1 MFAFLKRT
9 FVILLGFLLIVI
21 FIWYLGPYFAF
32 GDYRPLETQTARL
45 IAIAVIVGCW
55 LLARLVR
62 RLRAYRASD
71 RLLAAVVAQPQPE
84 KARPPAEVQKLR
96 ERFDEAVAALKQQ
109 RRSGHSLYELPWYVI
124 IGAPGSGKTTALLNS
139 GLKLPIAQR
148 VGKEALKGVGGTR
161 NCDWWFTDE
170 AIFLDT
176 AGRYTTQDSDAT
188 SDSVGW
194 SEFLALLR
202 KYRARRPVN
211 GVILTIN
218 AQDLIVQGAAA
229 REAHVEAARARL
241 EELNRELRIQ
251 LPVYLMVTKCDLVD
265 GFAEYFDDLTAE
277 SRAQVW
283 GVTFPYDQT
292 LANEGPQVFPS
303 EFDALMSRLN
313 ERVFERIEAVRD
325 TRRRT
330 KVFAFPQQMATLR
343 DALTQFVTDVFAS
356 REFDGQVL
364 LRGVYFTSGTQHGNP
379 IDRLLG
385 SIGRRFG
392 ASAGVM
398 APSGPGKAYF
408 VETLL
413 KDVMIGESGLAGIN
427 RRLEA
432 RKAAAQL
439 GAYAAVGLVA
449 ASGVAVL
456 SVSYN
461 RNREFLEQ
469 IAPDIAAYDQ
479 VARTSRADS
488 LAEIVPRLDAVRAIV
503 DTADRYRANTT
514 WAMSWGLY
522 QGASI
527 GNAAQNAYLH
537 ELDGMLLPRVA
548 AQIRARMI
556 QFASEPEKL
565 YLYLKGYLMLGE
577 PKHLDKGHLK
587 LLTDLEW
594 EAAPSGVGPALSKH
608 FQSLLDSSDRLRP
621 LPLDSTLVSQARSS
635 IRQTSMSKIM
645 YDGVKRSYTAENAA
659 GLRVNELAGLGVE
672 KVFKRR
678 SGVPLSSPIPKLYT
692 REAFKEITGSG
703 QAELLVQ
710 MNRDAW
716 VWGENAATSLANAR
730 SLVSGVTNLYEQDYI
745 REWEALLDDLQFASF
760 QSVPQLNDALRI
772 LTAPSSPLRGILNVV
787 RDNTALVETKSPSA
801 ATGVI
806 DQTTKRFSDTLSG
819 VLKPLKGMM
828 NQPSV
833 APGMLVTSQFQWV
846 RQLTAGEAGK
856 TQLDAI
862 IGTLSEI
869 QQQLDTLGPDVSGAN
884 PVGIMLGPSFRALN
898 QRLRD
903 QTDALPPGI
912 RKLLSEIAV
921 TPGEVV
927 THEATSEIEHLY
939 DQQVVPT
946 CRASIANRYPFAN
959 IAQPDV
965 QLSDFG
971 AVFGYD
977 GLFDKFFN
985 ANLEKQVD
993 TSQSPW
999 AWRPGAV
1006 NPARS
1011 LLAQFQAA
1019 RRLRDMF
1026 FSPGSKMPE
1035 VKFGVTMRD
1044 LDSNSTRFVL
1054 EIDGQTLDEKHQAPV
1069 TKLAVWPGP
1078 TPGRAAGTFEGNF
1091 YENPKQYGGPWAW
1104 FRMIDALAD
1113 GPGDAQ
1119 QRIRLIVQNR
1129 YHRVNVTVQASRAGD
1144 NPFAT
1149 RDWRQF
1155 SCES

>member
-1 MFAFLKRT
+1 
-9 FVILLGFLLIVI
+9 
-21 FIWYLGPYFAF
+21 
-32 GDYRPLETQTARL
+32 
-45 IAIAVIVGCW
+45 
-55 LLARLVR
+55 
-62 RLRAYRASD
+62 
-71 RLLAAVVAQPQPE
+71 
-84 KARPPAEVQKLR
+84 
-96 ERFDEAVAALKQQ
+96 
-109 RRSGHSLYELPWYVI
+109 
-124 IGAPGSGKTTALLNS
+124 
-139 GLKLPIAQR
+139 
-148 VGKEALKGVGGTR
+148 
-161 NCDWWFTDE
+161 
-170 AIFLDT
+170 
-176 AGRYTTQDSDAT
+176 
-188 SDSVGW
+188 
-194 SEFLALLR
+194 
-202 KYRARRPVN
+202 
-211 GVILTIN
+211 
-218 AQDLIVQGAAA
+218 
-229 REAHVEAARARL
+229 
-241 EELNRELRIQ
+241 
-251 LPVYLMVTKCDLVD
+251 
-265 GFAEYFDDLTAE
+265 
-277 SRAQVW
+277 
-283 GVTFPYDQT
+283 
-292 LANEGPQVFPS
+292 
-303 EFDALMSRLN
+303 
-313 ERVFERIEAVRD
+313 
-325 TRRRT
+325 
-330 KVFAFPQQMATLR
+330 
-343 DALTQFVTDVFAS
+343 
-356 REFDGQVL
+356 
-364 LRGVYFTSGTQHGNP
+364 VYFTSGTQHGNP

-469 IAPDIAAYDQ
+469 IAPDITAYDE

-503 DTADRYRANTT
+503 ETADRYRANTT
-514 WAMSWGLY
+514 WVMSWGLY

-556 QFASEPEKL
+556 QYASEPEKL

-577 PKHLDKGHLK
+577 PKHMDKAHLK

-621 LPLDSTLVSQARSS
+621 LPLDSTLVNQARSS

-645 YDGVKRSYTAENAA
+645 YDGVKRAYTAENAA
-659 GLRVNELAGLGVE
+659 GLRVNELAGLEVE

-692 REAFKEITGSG
+692 KEAFKEITGG
-703 QAELLVQ
+703 GRVELLAQ
-710 MNRDAW
+710 MNKDAW

-745 REWEALLDDLQFASF
+745 REWDALLGDLQFASF

-772 LTAPSSPLRGILNVV
+772 LTAPSSPLRGILHVV
-787 RDNTALVETKSPSA
+787 DDNTALVETKSPSA

-819 VLKPLKGMM
+819 VLKPLKGVID
-828 NQPSV
+828 QPSG
-833 APGMLVTSQFQWV
+833 APGMLVTAHFQWV

-862 IGTLSEI
+862 IATLSEI
-869 QQQLDTLGPDVSGAN
+869 QRQVGALGPDAAGGNSRE
-884 PVGIMLGPSFRALN
+884 ILSSPSFRALM
-898 QRLRD
+898 QTLRQQAD
-903 QTDALPPGI
+903 VLPSGLRTLVSQI
-912 RKLLSEIAV
+912 VEASDDSVR
-921 TPGEVV
+921 T
-927 THEATSEIEHLY
+927 EATGQIEQMY
-939 DQQVVPT
+939 GQQVVPT
-946 CRASIANRYPFAN
+946 CRDRIANRYPFAN
-959 IAQPDV
+959 VGQPDV
-965 QLSDFG
+965 QLADFG
-971 AVFGYD
+971 AVFGYE
-977 GLFDKFFN
+977 GLFDKFFST
-985 ANLEKQVD
+985 NLEKLVD
-993 TSQSPW
+993 TSQSQW
-999 AWRPGAV
+999 TWRPGSV
-1006 NPARS
+1006 NPTHR
-1011 LLAQFQAA
+1011 LLEQFQAA

-1026 FSPGSKMPE
+1026 FPPGSKTPKLE
-1035 VKFGVTMRD
+1035 FGVTIRD

-1054 EIDGQTLDEKHQAPV
+1054 ELDGQILDEKHQAPV

-1129 YHRVNVTVQASRAGD
+1129 YHRVNLTVQAARAGD

-1149 RDWRQF
+1149 REWRQF